1 MGALG
6 KEAKLFQATMPT
18 TTSGT
23 ILNLG
28 DKKHE
33 HINSSFNLTMT
44 VVPILGTDF
53 LEKQQLPIPIVVKE
67 ERQEEEED

>member
-18 TTSGT
+18 TSGT
-23 ILNLG
+23 IINIG
-28 DKKHE
+28 DKKHD
-33 HINSSFNLTMT
+33 HMNSSFNLTMT
-44 VVPILGTDF
+44 VVPILPSDF
-53 LEKQQLPIPIVVKE
+53 VETKQQPINIVVKE